1 MRMKT
6 TLSLLAALVLGLS
19 ITTPA
24 RAASEDVVIS
34 LENLSV
40 SKADMVCMA
49 LNDYWEARGETMAG
63 RLAVAQVVLNRVED
77 RRFPDNICDV
87 VKHSRSWRLH
97 RCQFSWYCDGRSD
110 VPRNV
115 AAWERSL
122 SLATSILQSGY
133 VRQDKTKGALWY
145 HADYVSPSWATRLHE
160 SKRLGSH
167 IFYTET
173 EVRQATASNAAEA
186 DIASAQ

>member
-1 MRMKT
+1 MKT
-6 TLSLLAALVLGLS
+6 TLSLIAAMMLAAFAHL
-19 ITTPA
+19 PA

-122 SLATSILQSGY
+122 SLATSILQAGFE
-133 VRQDKTKGALWY
+133 RQDKTLGALWY
-145 HADYVSPSWATRLHE
+145 HADYVSPGWATRLHE

-167 IFYTET
+167 IFYTEDNML
-173 EVRQATASNAAEA
+173 RAQAPASAEA
-186 DIASAQ
+186 EVAAAQ

>member
-1 MRMKT
+1 MRMKIT
-6 TLSLLAALVLGLS
+6 FSVITAAFMALAAMS
-19 ITTPA
+19 PA
-24 RAASEDVVIS
+24 NGASEDVVIS
-34 LENLSV
+34 LESLTV

-110 VPRNV
+110 VPRNT
-115 AAWERSL
+115 AAWQRSL
-122 SLATSILQSGY
+122 SLATAILQEGHG
-133 VRQDKTKGALWY
+133 RQDETQGALWY
-145 HADYVSPSWATRLHE
+145 HADYVSPGWATRLNE
-160 SKRLGSH
+160 SKRVGSH
-167 IFYTET
+167 IFYVDRTL
-173 EVRQATASNAAEA
+173 RRADAPKSAES
-186 DIASAQ
+186 DIAAAQ